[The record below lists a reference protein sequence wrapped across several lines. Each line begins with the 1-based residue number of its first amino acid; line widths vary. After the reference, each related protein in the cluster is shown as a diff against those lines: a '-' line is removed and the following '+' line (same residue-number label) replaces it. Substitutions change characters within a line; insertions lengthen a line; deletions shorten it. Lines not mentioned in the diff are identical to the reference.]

1 MEVLISV
8 ISSFLG
14 VNLKDI
20 KASLNKENLKTSED
34 NVISVSIDSV
44 SKNLQD
50 SKEII
55 ENALLEIEK
64 QKKLFEQM
72 KQEAEISQ
80 QITTMNQE
88 QVNALNTLLENTL
101 NKQEKKT
108 FPKTLLWNLFFC
120 LLSAILGYILGKCYI
135 EELEVKKTE
144 GEKLLNDLVGAE
156 LPDGTHSEEFPAIK
170 QRYFDIAKEFSKMLK
185 TVINCQLEELLC
197 KSN

>member
-1 MEVLISV
+1 MNTAILEIIVSI

-14 VNLKDI
+14 VNLREI
-20 KASLNKENLKTSED
+20 KKILNKENDKIRENTEISE
-34 NVISVSIDSV
+34 SIDVV
-44 SKNLQD
+44 SKNLAD

-55 ENALLEIEK
+55 EDALIEIKK

-120 LLSAILGYILGKCYI
+120 LLSAILGYILGK
-135 EELEVKKTE
+135 
-144 GEKLLNDLVGAE
+144 LL
-156 LPDGTHSEEFPAIK
+156 
-170 QRYFDIAKEFSKMLK
+170 
-185 TVINCQLEELLC
+185 
-197 KSN
+197 

>member
-1 MEVLISV
+1 MNTAILEVLISV

-108 FPKTLLWNLFFC
+108 FTKKLLLNIFLC
-120 LLSAILGYILGKCYI
+120 LLSAILGYIL
-135 EELEVKKTE
+135 
-144 GEKLLNDLVGAE
+144 
-156 LPDGTHSEEFPAIK
+156 
-170 QRYFDIAKEFSKMLK
+170 
-185 TVINCQLEELLC
+185 
-197 KSN
+197 

>member
-1 MEVLISV
+1 MNTAILEVLISV

-88 QVNALNTLLENTL
+88 QVNALNTPVSYTHLDVYKRQALQKEAGISEAL
-101 NKQEKKT
+101 
-108 FPKTLLWNLFFC
+108 PGLW
-120 LLSAILGYILGKCYI
+120 
-135 EELEVKKTE
+135 
-144 GEKLLNDLVGAE
+144 
-156 LPDGTHSEEFPAIK
+156 
-170 QRYFDIAKEFSKMLK
+170 
-185 TVINCQLEELLC
+185 
-197 KSN
+197 

>member
-1 MEVLISV
+1 MNTAILEVLISV

-108 FPKTLLWNLFFC
+108 FRKTLLWNLFFC
-120 LLSAILGYILGKCYI
+120 LLSAILGYILGK
-135 EELEVKKTE
+135 
-144 GEKLLNDLVGAE
+144 LL
-156 LPDGTHSEEFPAIK
+156 
-170 QRYFDIAKEFSKMLK
+170 
-185 TVINCQLEELLC
+185 
-197 KSN
+197 

>member
-1 MEVLISV
+1 MNTAILEVLISV

-120 LLSAILGYILGKCYI
+120 LLSAILGLSLIHI
-135 EELEVKKTE
+135 
-144 GEKLLNDLVGAE
+144 
-156 LPDGTHSEEFPAIK
+156 
-170 QRYFDIAKEFSKMLK
+170 
-185 TVINCQLEELLC
+185 
-197 KSN
+197 